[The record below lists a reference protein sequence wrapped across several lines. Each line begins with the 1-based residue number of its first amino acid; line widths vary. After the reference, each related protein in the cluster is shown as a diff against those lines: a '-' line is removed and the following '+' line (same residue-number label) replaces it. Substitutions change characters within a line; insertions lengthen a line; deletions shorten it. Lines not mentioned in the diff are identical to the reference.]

1 MHLNRRQLVAGAAAV
16 VASAATPSALRAAAP
31 VLRAGEPAPLYPKR
45 NLPFAIAVIND
56 EIGQDFDHVCQI
68 VANEFGLQQIELR
81 SMWDKNVSE
90 LDDQQIGEAKRILAK
105 YNLTVC
111 DIASPLFK
119 TDFPGAK
126 VQPGTKVDQFG
137 GAASYAQQNEVME
150 RCIHMARAFSTT
162 QIRCFDYT
170 RLAEDDRKRLMP
182 DIYEQLRKAS
192 AVLAKDNLVLLLE
205 NEQSCNTATG
215 PEAAATMAA
224 VRNTNFMLNW
234 DPGNAAWMGTVPYP
248 KGYDLLPKNRIG
260 HVHCK
265 DVVKQADGKP
275 AWAAVGSG
283 VVDWHGQIEA
293 LVKQRF
299 HYTMSLETHW
309 RGAGTPEASTRISM
323 AGLQKILA
331 EVSA

>member
-1 MHLNRRQLVAGAAAV
+1 M
-16 VASAATPSALRAAAP
+16 
-31 VLRAGEPAPLYPKR
+31 PLYPRR
-45 NLPFAIAVIND
+45 NLPFQIAVIND

-81 SMWDKNVSE
+81 SMWGKNITE
-90 LDDQQIGEAKRILAK
+90 LDDQQVSDAKRILAK
-105 YNLTVC
+105 YKLTVC

-126 VQPGTKVDQFG
+126 VKPGTKVDQFG
-137 GAASYAQQNEVME
+137 GAASYSQQTEVME
-150 RCIHMARAFSTT
+150 RCIHMARAFSTP

-170 RLAEDDRKRLMP
+170 RLADADRAHYMP
-182 DIYEQLRKAS
+182 AIYEQLRKAS

-234 DPGNAAWMGTVPYP
+234 DPGNAASVGGDPYP
-248 KGYDLLPKNRIG
+248 HGYDLLPKNRIG

-265 DVVKQADGKP
+265 DVVKLPNGKT
-275 AWAAVGSG
+275 AWAAVGTG
-283 VVDWHGQIEA
+283 IVDWRGQIEA
-293 LVKQRF
+293 LIKQDFR
-299 HYTMSLETHW
+299 YTLSLETHW

-323 AGLQKILA
+323 AGLEKILA
-331 EVSA
+331 EVSPQPGKSV